1 MSRTAGMVA
10 GRQLGVISRKDS
22 AKKPRKLLQWSLCL
36 YLFIHL
42 IKHVK
47 LDFQLLSYLLT
58 KNCFDLIS
66 ITLVFNK
73 KKIKYIFNQLFSE
86 NDYKVRLYILF
97 WRVFVYWYIKAGTW
111 EVWKISNTSTL
122 LGGQQ
127 DVLGL

>member
-1 MSRTAGMVA
+1 MVA

-22 AKKPRKLLQWSLCL
+22 AKKPRKLLQWLLCL

-86 NDYKVRLYILF
+86 NDYIIYYIYFSDECLCT
-97 WRVFVYWYIKAGTW
+97 VI
-111 EVWKISNTSTL
+111 
-122 LGGQQ
+122 
-127 DVLGL
+127 